1 MSDSI
6 ESMRRPPLEDVLLPA
21 EDLHPDPM
29 NPNHLSDRR
38 MAALKRD
45 IERGSF
51 FRPVVVRP
59 RDPTDDDASLRG
71 SPQFTITDG
80 EHRWRILRELGEAKI
95 PCVIDD
101 AGDTEGRIRNLT
113 LNMLHGKPDPVR
125 EANLLVEIAAKTGE
139 DELREAIGMG
149 EEEYTDVVALQD
161 AGADLDAAMAKAL
174 EREDADAPEVLRWK
188 LGPRQAQVVER
199 ALDSLADGGMGRAEA
214 LIKVLEGRS

>member
-6 ESMRRPPLEDVLLPA
+6 ESMQRPPLEDVLLPA
-21 EDLHPDPM
+21 DDLHPDPM

-45 IERGSF
+45 IEQGSF

-59 RDPTDDDASLRG
+59 REG
-71 SPQFTITDG
+71 GGYTITDG
-80 EHRWRILRELGEAKI
+80 EHRWVILRQLGEKKI

-125 EANLLVEIAAKTGE
+125 EANLLVELASGIGE
-139 DELREAIGMG
+139 EELRAAIGMD
-149 EEEYTDVVALQD
+149 EEEYVDVVALQD
-161 AGADLDAAMAKAL
+161 AGVDLDAAMAKAL

-188 LGPRQAQVVER
+188 LGPRQAQQLER
-199 ALDSLADGGMGRAEA
+199 ALDDLAGESMSRAEA
-214 LIKVLEGRS
+214 LIKILEGRS